1 MNNSDSEDYND
12 FDSSDE
18 EERSN
23 VLITSKKNKL
33 TRNDPFDKAESDE
46 ESEITEEEEEVEKEN
61 RKEKEFEQAEVKN
74 LDINKSDSKDD
85 NNEDKEG
92 AEKDDDNNNKKDEVI
107 EPESKDDK
115 TAKLKK
121 RLQFV
126 NALKKTHHKTGV
138 VYLSSIPPYMKPAKM
153 RQILSR
159 FGEVDR
165 LFLKREDEMK
175 HRQRVKSGGNKK
187 IKYEEGWAEFI
198 RKRDAKLC
206 ASTLNGNIIGGKK
219 GNFYH
224 DDILNVKYL
233 PGFKWADL
241 TEQIAR
247 ENDIRQAKFEMEMS
261 QANKLNAEYIRN
273 VEKSKML
280 QNMQKSKKRKQIQDN
295 INNNATSSN
304 NEGDVSVKELD
315 SKEIEIENNYRK
327 FKQRRVNTNRA
338 DAPSNIKQD
347 NASKTLDS
355 VLNTLL

>member
-1 MNNSDSEDYND
+1 MSKNDSEDYND

-33 TRNDPFDKAESDE
+33 TRNDPFNKVESDE
-46 ESEITEEEEEVEKEN
+46 EGDLSYIEDDEEEEGKEKEKGRDNDLEQDNVKELDIDDERTFKVNSEDNKTEEE
-61 RKEKEFEQAEVKN
+61 
-74 LDINKSDSKDD
+74 SKD
-85 NNEDKEG
+85 ED
-92 AEKDDDNNNKKDEVI
+92 I
-107 EPESKDDK
+107 ELEAKNDK

-165 LFLKREDEMK
+165 LFLKREDETK
-175 HRQRVKSGGNKK
+175 HKQRVKSGGNKK

-219 GNFYH
+219 GSFYH

-247 ENDIRQAKFEMEMS
+247 ENDIRQAKLEMEMS

-280 QNMQKSKKRKQIQDN
+280 QNIQRSKKRKLK
-295 INNNATSSN
+295 N
-304 NEGDVSVKELD
+304 NEDDDNVKEID

-338 DAPSNIKQD
+338 DAPSDIKQ
-347 NASKTLDS
+347 NNPSKALDS
-355 VLNTLL
+355 VLNSLL

>member
-1 MNNSDSEDYND
+1 MKEYKMSKNDSDDYND

-33 TRNDPFDKAESDE
+33 SRHDPFNRIESDE
-46 ESEITEEEEEVEKEN
+46 ESDIPYQDDEEEEEKDVKQKGIEDELEQNK
-61 RKEKEFEQAEVKN
+61 RKE
-74 LDINKSDSKDD
+74 LDVDESVPRD
-85 NNEDKEG
+85 NNEDNKSEEENKDKDIEI
-92 AEKDDDNNNKKDEVI
+92 EKQN
-107 EPESKDDK
+107 DK

-165 LFLKREDEMK
+165 LFLKREDETK

-247 ENDIRQAKFEMEMS
+247 ENDIRQSKLELEMS
-261 QANKLNAEYIRN
+261 QANRLNAEYIRN

-280 QNMQKSKKRKQIQDN
+280 QNIEKSKKRKL
-295 INNNATSSN
+295 NNNNGNKINSKDDNGVEKS
-304 NEGDVSVKELD
+304 D
-315 SKEIEIENNYRK
+315 SKEVEIENQYRK

-338 DAPSNIKQD
+338 DAPSNIKQND
-347 NASKTLDS
+347 SSKTLNS
-355 VLNTLL
+355 VLNSLL

>member
-1 MNNSDSEDYND
+1 
-12 FDSSDE
+12 
-18 EERSN
+18 
-23 VLITSKKNKL
+23 
-33 TRNDPFDKAESDE
+33 
-46 ESEITEEEEEVEKEN
+46 
-61 RKEKEFEQAEVKN
+61 
-74 LDINKSDSKDD
+74 
-85 NNEDKEG
+85 
-92 AEKDDDNNNKKDEVI
+92 
-107 EPESKDDK
+107 
-115 TAKLKK
+115 
-121 RLQFV
+121 
-126 NALKKTHHKTGV
+126 
-138 VYLSSIPPYMKPAKM
+138 MKPAKM

-165 LFLKREDEMK
+165 LFLKREDETK
-175 HRQRVKSGGNKK
+175 HKQRVKSGGNKK

-219 GNFYH
+219 GSFYH

-247 ENDIRQAKFEMEMS
+247 ENDIRQAKLEMEMS

-280 QNMQKSKKRKQIQDN
+280 QNIQRSKKRKLK
-295 INNNATSSN
+295 N
-304 NEGDVSVKELD
+304 NEDDDNVKEID

-338 DAPSNIKQD
+338 DAPSDIKQ
-347 NASKTLDS
+347 NNPSKALDS
-355 VLNTLL
+355 VLNSLL